1 LPDRPPTLP
10 AFAAQKLDAKQEVR
24 VMWQGSDSDL
34 VTESTGSI
42 GAHGAHRHGRCHHQP
57 PSALWVIRVL
67 CDASGSAGSRFDA
80 LPQPRIVRLM
90 PRRKVQQ
97 LVEEAKQLPYEER
110 AELIEQLI
118 AAAAQD
124 LDPAVEK
131 AWGDEAM
138 RRLKEIEEGK
148 VQMIP
153 GEVVAA
159 KMRKI
164 LGRK

>member
-1 LPDRPPTLP
+1 M
-10 AFAAQKLDAKQEVR
+10 K
-24 VMWQGSDSDL
+24 
-34 VTESTGSI
+34 
-42 GAHGAHRHGRCHHQP
+42 
-57 PSALWVIRVL
+57 
-67 CDASGSAGSRFDA
+67 
-80 LPQPRIVRLM
+80 
-90 PRRKVQQ
+90 RKFSE
-97 LVEEAKQLPYEER
+97 LVEEAKQLPYGER

-118 AAAAQD
+118 AASAQD
-124 LDPAVEK
+124 IDPAVEK

-164 LGRK
+164 LGRQ

>member
-1 LPDRPPTLP
+1 M
-10 AFAAQKLDAKQEVR
+10 K
-24 VMWQGSDSDL
+24 
-34 VTESTGSI
+34 
-42 GAHGAHRHGRCHHQP
+42 
-57 PSALWVIRVL
+57 
-67 CDASGSAGSRFDA
+67 
-80 LPQPRIVRLM
+80 
-90 PRRKVQQ
+90 RKFSE
-97 LVEEAKQLPYEER
+97 LVEEAKQLPYGER

-118 AAAAQD
+118 AASAQNI
-124 LDPAVEK
+124 DPAVEK

-164 LGRK
+164 LGRQ